1 MINSQLAE
9 DVEPAVAQA
18 RSPLP
23 SQGLLPPIAA
33 ASIPL
38 TFADANHAVG
48 SRVTLHDL
56 SKAEFNGS
64 QVIIKG
70 YTYTS
75 SRQIR
80 YKVELSNGLLI
91 SVKPINI
98 MNLGIL
104 PGSLVEIYGL
114 KNKSRDHFD
123 YNGQTGYVTH
133 VDANTQ
139 RYVVSFPEFTGLPP
153 ISVRHEKLRTPGYSD
168 PCLETCLPSF
178 FPCCI

>member
-1 MINSQLAE
+1 MVKSQSAGY
-9 DVEPAVAQA
+9 VEPTVAQA

-23 SQGLLPPIAA
+23 SQGLLPPMAA

-38 TFADANHAVG
+38 TFADTKHAIE
-48 SRVTLHDL
+48 SRVTLHGL
-56 SKAEFNGS
+56 SKAEFNGCE
-64 QVIIKG
+64 VIIKG

-98 MNLGIL
+98 KNLAII

-114 KNKSRDHFD
+114 KNKSRDLFD

-133 VDANTQ
+133 IDSE
-139 RYVVSFPEFTGLPP
+139 RCVVSFPKYTWLPP
-153 ISVRHEKLRTPGYSD
+153 ISVRHEKLRTPGSSD
-168 PCLETCLPSF
+168 SCLGSCLPSF